1 MAQNLSD
8 LIPVGAQGG
17 QSCAKEA
24 VSEVKGPKLTS
35 DRFDELSMQ
44 VAEAVIALVTK
55 KPNACLG
62 LPTGATP
69 LRMYAHLAKLTRNKS
84 VDWSGVRCFALDDY
98 LNADDDET
106 FQRYL
111 EENLYKHLNLNDANK
126 HNPRFVDDYDAL
138 IEQCGGLDL
147 TVLGIGTNGHIAF
160 NEPDTPMQSWTHCTW
175 LAQSTRIHNEKFFDD
190 PNEVP
195 KTGVTMGISTI
206 LSSKR
211 IILMAFGDE
220 KKTIIEK
227 AFHDREPDSDI
238 PASFLLLHDRVNIFT
253 DFDLEF
259 AG

>member
-1 MAQNLSD
+1 MAQNVPD
-8 LIPVGAQGG
+8 LIPISAQGL

-24 VSEVKGPKLTS
+24 VSEEKGQKLSS

-69 LRMYAHLAKLTRNKS
+69 LRMYVHLSKLSRSKG
-84 VDWSGVRCFALDDY
+84 VDWSQVRCFALDDY

-106 FQRYL
+106 FQSYL
-111 EENLYKHLNLNDANK
+111 EENLYKHLNLVESNK
-126 HNPRFVDDYDAL
+126 YNPRFVDNYDNL
-138 IEQCGGLDL
+138 IAECGGLDL

-160 NEPDTPMQSWTHCTW
+160 NEPSTPMQSWTHCTW
-175 LAQSTRIHNEKFFDD
+175 LAETTRIHNEKFFDD
-190 PNEVP
+190 PTEVP

-206 LSSKR
+206 LASRR
-211 IILMAFGDE
+211 IILMAFGPE

-227 AFHDREPDSDI
+227 AFHDREPDPDI

-253 DFDLEF
+253 DFDLEL
-259 AG
+259 